1 VQEGIGMREGLDR
14 AIDELRSM
22 LVDMGERA
30 DSMLGK
36 AITALADGDRTAAEE
51 VIYADRAV
59 DQRHVEVQHAVLTTV
74 ALQAPVGR
82 DLRLLTGFLHSGL
95 HLERMADYAVSVAR
109 GAIRLLDHPRD
120 EAVLGLVI
128 EMGGHAQ
135 EVGRT
140 AIRALLSLD
149 EGAARSVAVADDRV
163 DRLEMRIFEALM
175 DSAGSDTHRL
185 PWAAE
190 MIGLGRRIE
199 RYADHGVDIAEQ
211 AVFAVTGVSVELL
224 GNDPR

>member
-1 VQEGIGMREGLDR
+1 MREELDR

-30 DSMLGK
+30 DGMLGQ
-36 AITALADGDRTAAEE
+36 AVTALADGDRTAAEE

-59 DQRHVEVQHAVLTTV
+59 DQRHVEVHHAVLTTV

-120 EAVLGLVI
+120 EAVVGLVV

-135 EVGRT
+135 EVGRM

-149 EGAARSVAVADDRV
+149 EAAARSVAVADDRV
-163 DRLEMRIFEALM
+163 DRLEMRIFEALI
-175 DSAGSDTHRL
+175 DGAGSDAGRL

-211 AVFAVTGVSVELL
+211 VVFAATGINVELS
-224 GNDPR
+224 GRDAV

>member
-1 VQEGIGMREGLDR
+1 MREELDR
-14 AIDELRSM
+14 ALDELRSM
-22 LVDMGERA
+22 LADMSERA
-30 DSMLGK
+30 DDMLGK
-36 AITALADGDRTAAEE
+36 AVTALAEGDRVRAEE

-59 DQRHVEVQHAVLTTV
+59 DQRHVEVQHTVLTTV

-109 GAIRLLDHPRD
+109 GAIRVLDQPRD
-120 EAVLGLVI
+120 EPVI
-128 EMGGHAQ
+128 QLIVEMGGHAQ

-140 AIRALLSLD
+140 AMRSLLSLD
-149 EGAARSVAVADDRV
+149 EATARSVAIADDRV
-163 DRLEMRIFEALM
+163 DRLEMRIFETLI
-175 DSAGSDTHRL
+175 DNSGSKAGRL

-211 AVFAVTGVSVELL
+211 VVFVATGISVELS
-224 GNDPR
+224 GRDVA

>member
-1 VQEGIGMREGLDR
+1 MREELNR
-14 AIDELRSM
+14 SISELRGM
-22 LVDMGERA
+22 LVDMSERA
-30 DSMLGK
+30 DDMLGR
-36 AITALADGDRTAAEE
+36 AVIALAEGDRVRAEE

-59 DQRHVEVQHAVLTTV
+59 DQRHVEVQHGVLTTV

-82 DLRLLTGFLHSGL
+82 DLRLLTAVLHTGL

-109 GAIRLLDHPRD
+109 GAIRLLEMPR
-120 EAVLGLVI
+120 EESIVELLR
-128 EMGGHAQ
+128 EMSEDAR

-140 AIRALLSLD
+140 AIQALLTLD
-149 EGAARSVAVADDRV
+149 EDLARSAAVADDRV
-163 DRLEMRIFEALM
+163 DRLEMRIFEELVGA
-175 DSAGSDTHRL
+175 AGVDTSRL

-190 MIGLGRRIE
+190 MIGLSRRIE

-211 AVFAVTGVSVELL
+211 AVFAVTGVTVELM